1 MTLKQVRTYKD
12 FLDFTNETPILCNN
26 ISKDFELLELENGR
40 DYNEETEEYQEI
52 MQWYIVSKNMSEYIK
67 QFTDEILYYHNEL
80 NVYVW
85 GITHYGTS
93 WDNVEIDCN
102 I

>member
-1 MTLKQVRTYKD
+1 MTLKQVKTYKD
-12 FLDFTNETPILCNN
+12 FLDFTGETPILCNN

-40 DYNEETEEYQEI
+40 DYNEETEEYKEI
-52 MQWYIVSKNMSEYIK
+52 MQWYIVSKNLSEYIK
-67 QFTDEILYYHNEL
+67 QFTDEILFYHNEL

-93 WDNVEIDCN
+93 WDSVDIDCN